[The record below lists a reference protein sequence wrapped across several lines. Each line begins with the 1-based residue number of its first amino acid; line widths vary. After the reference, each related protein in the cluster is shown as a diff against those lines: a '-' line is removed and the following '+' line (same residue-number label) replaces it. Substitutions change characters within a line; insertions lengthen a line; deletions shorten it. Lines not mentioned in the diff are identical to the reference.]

1 MAAIRK
7 FKFVFGGTH
16 PAGNRF
22 SRAAIQEQLYGFE
35 SFVDSV
41 DQLSD
46 EFVEKAAI
54 TLYEETLKLVP
65 VDTGA
70 LYESGS
76 AYTDETGSGKKK
88 AVVTFGGVE
97 SPVTPTRNAP
107 SGVVGYAN
115 IVNELHPTNSKFMER
130 GAEAAIPKVK
140 RMLVSILRRARADG
154 RKSTTRRGT
163 KKVRGK

>member
-54 TLYEETLKLVP
+54 TLYEETLKLGLLAMQ
-65 VDTGA
+65 T
-70 LYESGS
+70 LSTS
-76 AYTDETGSGKKK
+76 FIQLIRSSWN
-88 AVVTFGGVE
+88 VVQ
-97 SPVTPTRNAP
+97 R
-107 SGVVGYAN
+107 
-115 IVNELHPTNSKFMER
+115 
-130 GAEAAIPKVK
+130 
-140 RMLVSILRRARADG
+140 LRYPR
-154 RKSTTRRGT
+154 
-163 KKVRGK
+163 